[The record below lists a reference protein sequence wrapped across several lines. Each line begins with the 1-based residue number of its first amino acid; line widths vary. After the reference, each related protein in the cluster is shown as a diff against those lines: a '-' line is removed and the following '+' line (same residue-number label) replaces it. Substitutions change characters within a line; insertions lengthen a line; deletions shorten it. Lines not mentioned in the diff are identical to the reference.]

1 MSTVIKVSK
10 WLPFHALRS
19 LLDNGPPRTYKSLH
33 PSLGKCTLQSFPF
46 TTLKVE
52 PHSFEWKWGAIRIS
66 KMSTGQN
73 SFTHNYGNKNI
84 KRGRQIVLD
93 IKPPETE
100 ALVRRELQLIV
111 NLTLSTVKSSGYSF
125 LVWKAI
131 SKRRGYSIKY
141 VHQSESRLC
150 KKKSEM
156 PKFMSS
162 PSPHSVFQSGSQAC
176 QSVLDTFASHQTS
189 LL

>member
-19 LLDNGPPRTYKSLH
+19 LLHNGPPRTYKSLH
-33 PSLGKCTLQSFPF
+33 PSLGKCPLQSFPF

-100 ALVRRELQLIV
+100 ALVRRKLQLIV

-141 VHQSESRLC
+141 VHQSESQLC
-150 KKKSEM
+150 EKKSET

-162 PSPHSVFQSGSQAC
+162 PSPHSVFQSATYPQMSAQ
-176 QSVLDTFASHQTS
+176 V
-189 LL
+189 

>member
-1 MSTVIKVSK
+1 MVAFPCFEVITGQWASPDVQKSTSIFRQMPPSE
-10 WLPFHALRS
+10 LPIYYSESGTS
-19 LLDNGPPRTYKSLH
+19 LLWM
-33 PSLGKCTLQSFPF
+33 
-46 TTLKVE
+46 E
-52 PHSFEWKWGAIRIS
+52 MGAIRIS

-162 PSPHSVFQSGSQAC
+162 PSPHSVFQSAKYPQMSAQ
-176 QSVLDTFASHQTS
+176 V
-189 LL
+189 

>member
-1 MSTVIKVSK
+1 MVAFPCFEVITGQWASLDVQKSTSIFRQMPPSE
-10 WLPFHALRS
+10 LPIYYSESGTS
-19 LLDNGPPRTYKSLH
+19 LLWM
-33 PSLGKCTLQSFPF
+33 
-46 TTLKVE
+46 E
-52 PHSFEWKWGAIRIS
+52 MGAIRIS

-162 PSPHSVFQSGSQAC
+162 PSPHSVFQSVTYPQMSAQ
-176 QSVLDTFASHQTS
+176 V
-189 LL
+189 